1 MLFFVKY
8 LLLFII
14 IYLFVFCN
22 NISVCFFIFCKKLY
36 FILVALY
43 VEGSDYKNKNL
54 IEFYEVFGYK
64 EVYFVISCL

>member
-43 VEGSDYKNKNL
+43 AEGSDYKNKKPHG
-54 IEFYEVFGYK
+54 FA
-64 EVYFVISCL
+64 

>member
-43 VEGSDYKNKNL
+43 AEDSDYKTKNL
-54 IEFYEVFGYK
+54 MALHEVFDANN
-64 EVYFVISCL
+64 FIL

>member
-1 MLFFVKY
+1 MLFFLKY

-36 FILVALY
+36 FILVVLY
-43 VEGSDYKNKNL
+43 AEGSDYKNKKPHRVL
-54 IEFYEVFGYK
+54 
-64 EVYFVISCL
+64 

>member
-43 VEGSDYKNKNL
+43 AEGSDYKKNL
-54 IEFYEVFGYK
+54 MALHEVFDANK
-64 EVYFVISCL
+64 FIL